1 MVKLPS
7 MCFFAKS
14 EVLCQSMNHAL
25 SFLQISWA
33 ILFVISQCRAPE
45 IDMSELENLFSAAL
59 PISDHGRKSMRGSVG
74 PKSDKVQLVI
84 KFLVLKLYRT

>member
-1 MVKLPS
+1 
-7 MCFFAKS
+7 
-14 EVLCQSMNHAL
+14 
-25 SFLQISWA
+25 
-33 ILFVISQCRAPE
+33 
-45 IDMSELENLFSAAL
+45 MSELENLFSAAL

>member
-1 MVKLPS
+1 
-7 MCFFAKS
+7 
-14 EVLCQSMNHAL
+14 MNHAL
-25 SFLQISWA
+25 NFLQVSYS

-59 PISDHGRKSMRGSVG
+59 PSLDHGRKSMRGSVG